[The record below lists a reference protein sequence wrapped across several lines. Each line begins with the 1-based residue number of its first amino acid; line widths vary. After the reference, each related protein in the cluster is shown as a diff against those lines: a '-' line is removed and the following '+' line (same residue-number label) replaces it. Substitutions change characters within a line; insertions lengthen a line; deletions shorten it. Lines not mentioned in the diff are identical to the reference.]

1 MYFDNIGT
9 YFAVFSCY
17 IGIFATIFIVGF
29 PSPTQKELLQ
39 EHLLDEHTLPV
50 FASISHITR
59 IVGVIVTTILVEFGI
74 HLRTVTIIN
83 SIVGV
88 IGYAL
93 IIVASST
100 TYIITGVVL
109 VGFYTGSNILF
120 VNTYTAEVA
129 LDHQRQLLSG
139 GIGFSV
145 RIGLFIV
152 YFAGIWLNFRWLAVL
167 GLFITCLF
175 CFMVI
180 VNPASP
186 VWYIQHGMD
195 ERAKSTLH
203 YLHGRDF
210 DTDTEIEKIKG
221 RTLSRNISWIEGMRA
236 LKHWNVLKPI
246 IFMIGIAFLKEFGG
260 HEGMVSFSSHI
271 LENQQAM
278 NPKVASLF
286 YPICLIVG
294 AIVYISIQKHC
305 KLKLIL
311 ITASIFQ
318 AISHISMAIYYLVSE
333 HYLHCNTDYTE
344 LCHNLAF
351 WPILNIAIYA
361 FAFGF
366 GWGLVYFA
374 LIGIVFT
381 VHREIFTA
389 ICSVITNITNFIVVM
404 LLYYLLTNIGGFA
417 TFLIFSVNYF
427 IAIVYVSVFMKI

>member
-17 IGIFATIFIVGF
+17 IGTVAIIFIVGF

-39 EHLLDEHTLPV
+39 EHILDTHTLPV

-59 IVGVIVTTILVEFGI
+59 IIGIIFTTVLVELGT
-74 HLRTVTIIN
+74 HLKTITVVNCI
-83 SIVGV
+83 SGV
-88 IGYAL
+88 IGYIL
-93 IIVASST
+93 IITANSA
-100 TYIITGVVL
+100 TYIILGVVL
-109 VGFYTGSNILF
+109 VGFYTGSASLF
-120 VNTYTAEVA
+120 VKTYTAEVA

-139 GIGFSV
+139 GIGFFV
-145 RIGLFIV
+145 RIGLFIA
-152 YFAGIWLNFRWLAVL
+152 YFGGIWLSFRWLAVL
-167 GLFITCLF
+167 GLFITCVF
-175 CFMVI
+175 CLMVI
-180 VNPASP
+180 VNPVSP

-195 ERAKSTLH
+195 EKAKATLH

-210 DTDTEIEKIKG
+210 DTDSEIEKIKG
-221 RTLSRNISWIEGMRA
+221 KTLSRNISWIEGIRA

-278 NPKVASLF
+278 DPKVASLF

-294 AIVYISIQKHC
+294 AIVYFSIQNHC
-305 KLKLIL
+305 KLKWIL

-318 AISHISMAIYYLVSE
+318 FISHVSMAIYYLVSE
-333 HYLHCNTDYTE
+333 HYLHCNTEYTR

-361 FAFGF
+361 FSFGF

-389 ICSVITNITNFIVVM
+389 ICSVITNITNFITVI
-404 LLYYLLTNIGGFA
+404 LFYYLLTNIGGFV

-427 IAIVYVSVFMKI
+427 IAIIYLYFFMNI